1 MALERINESTLRL
14 IPPLIDA
21 EVRELQIGTQVLITG
36 TIYTARDAAHK
47 RLIEALDNGVDLP
60 IDLTGQLLY
69 YVGPTPPRPGRV
81 SGAAGPTTAMRMD
94 AFTPRLLAAGLKA
107 CMGKG
112 NRGPTVRAALAQHT
126 AVYLMAVGGAGA
138 LLASFI
144 QSVEVVAYA
153 DLGTESLKKM
163 RVVDFPAI
171 VMNDCHGG
179 DLLTE
184 GRKRYCNIEQL
195 DGYIPSERIVISAG

>member
-1 MALERINESTLRL
+1 MALERIDESTWRL
-14 IPPLIDA
+14 IPPLTDA
-21 EVRELQIGTQVLITG
+21 EVRELRIGAQVLITG

-47 RLIEALDNGVDLP
+47 RLVEALENGADLP
-60 IDLTGQLLY
+60 INLTGQLLY
-69 YVGPTPPRPGRV
+69 YVGPTPPRPGMV

-94 AFTPRLLAAGLKA
+94 PFTPRLLAAGLKA

-112 NRGPTVRAALAQHT
+112 NRGTGVRTALEEHT

-144 QSVEVVAYA
+144 QSIEVVAYA
-153 DLGTESLKKM
+153 DLGTESLKRM
-163 RVVDFPAI
+163 RVENFPAI
-171 VMNDCHGG
+171 VMDDCWGG

-184 GRKRYCNIEQL
+184 GRKRYRNSAQL
-195 DGYIPSERIVISAG
+195 GGYIPSDRIVISAG